1 LILKH
6 LKFRKIKVFRSIL
19 TGFLL
24 FSAGWL
30 QAQSP
35 LITILDRKTGEP
47 VIYANVSLESPE
59 GGKPRYLVT
68 NDEGTI
74 HNIAETKSI
83 IAISFVGY
91 HVLRDTILP
100 GESRTFYL
108 EPAILNMEGVV
119 ITGQYTPERSDKSI
133 YKVKVIGRE
142 EMASQAAVNLQEV
155 LSTQLNVKMTHD
167 AALGSKMKLQGIGG
181 ENVKILVDGVPVI
194 GRMNG
199 DIDLS
204 QISTSNIERI
214 EIVEGPMSVSYG
226 TNALAGVINLITRDV
241 VANKVEARLN
251 TYAESVGQY
260 NIDGSVGQFKGKNT
274 VLVSGGRNFFDGYS
288 DNDTSRYLQWK
299 PKQQVFGEAKYKR
312 RLGDANLRIS
322 ARYFDEYVLDKG
334 TPQLATDTAAGY
346 YYYKARDGHYY
357 TTRWD
362 NSLSL
367 TGLVGNQKYIDVMA
381 AYSYYNRER
390 RTTLKNLATLTEQ
403 PSASTADYD
412 TTRFDAWTFR
422 GTLSRFRMD
431 TVTFNYQ
438 VGFDI
443 NLENGEGAKIDGG
456 TAGIQDYAVFGS
468 VKYRPWSN
476 FTLQPGLRAAYNS
489 KYDAPLT
496 PSFNALYEISNRW
509 TVRASYGR
517 GFRAPSLK
525 ELYLDFVDLNHK
537 IFGSDSLKAEHSDSY
552 QLSFAYYS
560 QTEKVAF
567 KIEPDFF
574 YNAMRDKIDLLPK
587 TVVGNNNDTTEVWVY
602 TNADAFETY
611 GGRLNVTYRH
621 KGIFSLGFGAAYI
634 GIYNVFDAEVE
645 ENNKFYYYPEFALN
659 ATYDHRI
666 TKIRLGVV
674 YKYTGEV
681 TRDRI
686 TSGGRTEKYTE
697 AAYNMLDVSLS
708 RNFFDE
714 RVMLSIGAKNI
725 FDVTDLKTTGGASG
739 GVHTGGSSMPIAW
752 GRSLFAALKF
762 KL

>member
-1 LILKH
+1 MPNL
-6 LKFRKIKVFRSIL
+6 LKFRKNKMLRSIL
-19 TGFLL
+19 LSSLL
-24 FSAGWL
+24 LVVGLL

-35 LITILDRKTGEP
+35 RITILDKKTSEP
-47 VIYANVSLESPE
+47 VIYANVSLESLD

-68 NDEGTI
+68 NDEGAI
-74 HNIAETKSI
+74 ENVVKTKSA
-83 IAISFVGY
+83 IAVSFVGY
-91 HVLRDTILP
+91 HMLRDTILP

-108 EPAILNMEGVV
+108 ETAILNMEGVV

-133 YKVKVIGRE
+133 YKIKVIGRE
-142 EMASQAAVNLQEV
+142 EINAQAAVNLQEV

-214 EIVEGPMSVSYG
+214 EMVEGPMSVAYG

-241 VANKVEARLN
+241 VADKMEARLN
-251 TYAESVGQY
+251 TYAETVGQY
-260 NIDGSVGQFKGKNT
+260 NIDGSVGLYKDKNT
-274 VLVSGGRNFFDGYS
+274 VLVSGGRNYFDGYS
-288 DNDTSRYLQWK
+288 DNDTSRYQQWK
-299 PKQQVFGEAKYKR
+299 PKRQAFGDIKYKR
-312 RLGDANLRIS
+312 RLGGANLRLNT
-322 ARYFDEYVLDKG
+322 RYFDEYVLDKG

-362 NSLSL
+362 NSASF
-367 TGLVGNQKYIDVMA
+367 TGLVGNQKYVDLMA

-390 RTTLKNLATLTEQ
+390 STTLKNLATLTEQ

-431 TVTFNYQ
+431 TVSFNYQ

-443 NLENGEGAKIDGG
+443 NLENGEGAKIDGR
-456 TAGIQDYAVFGS
+456 TASIQDYAVFGS
-468 VKYRPWSN
+468 IKYRPWSML
-476 FTLQPGLRAAYNS
+476 TLQPGLRAAYNS

-496 PSFNALYEISNRW
+496 PSINVLYEMSDRW

-537 IFGSDSLKAEHSDSY
+537 IFGSDSLKAENSNSY
-552 QLSFAYYS
+552 QLSFSYYS

-574 YNAMRDKIDLLPK
+574 YNSMRDKIDLLPK

-602 TNADAFETY
+602 TNADAFKTY

-621 KGIFSLGFGAAYI
+621 KGIFSLGFGFAYI

-645 ENNKFYYYPEFALN
+645 EDNKFYYYPEFALN
-659 ATYDHRI
+659 ATYDNRF
-666 TKIRLGVV
+666 TGIRLGVV

-686 TSGGRTEKYTE
+686 ASGGLIEKYSE
-697 AAYNMLDVSLS
+697 EAYNMLDVTLS
-708 RNFFDE
+708 RNFFGE
-714 RVMLSIGAKNI
+714 RIVLSVGAKNI
-725 FDVTDLKTTGGASG
+725 FDVTDLKTTGGTNG
-739 GVHTGGSSMPIAW
+739 GVHSGGSGMPIAW
-752 GRSLFAALKF
+752 GRTLFAALKF